1 MNKIKLLCLALLVS
15 GVEGQGQIYID
26 SYRFGAAAVSG
37 DLLLN
42 SFPNSEGAWSLRKLD
57 KDYTGDCITI
67 RRASNGDTTNI
78 GFVDNYLDTATLKT
92 FCSGTNCF
100 VRRWYDQS
108 GNGRNA
114 VQTTDANQPT
124 IATAGVIFYKGT
136 TPSLDFDG
144 TNDVLE
150 IPSSTSL
157 FNFIHNGTSSA
168 IFYSGH
174 TDIST
179 ANYFLGSNATSG
191 GNRGH
196 TLGQDPTHNLFIGVS
211 GGSWNAFFNSGNN
224 AISTNNII
232 ISALF
237 DADNGTAANRL
248 LAYINGSS
256 TSFGTN
262 TQTAAISTSNAN
274 FNLQLGSAGNNVAR
288 LNGGIKEVIYYSTD
302 QTSNR
307 TAIRNNLN
315 TFYSIY

>member
-1 MNKIKLLCLALLVS
+1 MRILIFIALLCAAMQ
-15 GVEGQGQIYID
+15 GRGQIYID
-26 SYRFGAAAVSG
+26 SYRFGAAAPSG
-37 DLLLN
+37 DLLLD
-42 SFPNSEGAWSLRKLD
+42 SFPNSQGAWSLRKLD
-57 KDYTGDCITI
+57 KDYTGNCIMI
-67 RRASNGDTTNI
+67 RRASNGDSTNI
-78 GFVDNYLDTATLKT
+78 GFVGNYLDTATLKT

-108 GNGRNA
+108 GNNRDA

-150 IPSSTSL
+150 ILSSTSA

-168 IFYSGH
+168 IFYAGH
-174 TDIST
+174 TDVSSG
-179 ANYFLGSNATSG
+179 NYFLGSNAGSG
-191 GNRGH
+191 SNRGH
-196 TLGQDPTHNLFIGVS
+196 TLGQDPTHSLFIGMS
-211 GGSWNAFFNSGNN
+211 GGSWNALFNSGNN

-232 ISALF
+232 ISSLL

-262 TQTAAISTSNAN
+262 TATGAISTSNAT

-288 LNGGIKEVIYYSTD
+288 LNGGMKEVIYYSTD

-307 TAIRNNLN
+307 TSIRNNIN
-315 TFYSIY
+315 AFYSVY

>member
-1 MNKIKLLCLALLVS
+1 MRILIFIALLCVAAQ
-15 GVEGQGQIYID
+15 GRGQIYIN
-26 SYRFGAAAVSG
+26 SYAFGAGS
-37 DLLLN
+37 DTLLLDLY
-42 SFPNSEGAWSLRKLD
+42 PNAATAFSLRKVRSA
-57 KDYTGDCITI
+57 YTGNCVTV
-67 RRASNGDTTNI
+67 RRESNGDTTNI

-108 GNGRNA
+108 GNNRDA
-114 VQTTDANQPT
+114 VQTTNANQPT

-150 IPSSTSL
+150 IPSSTSA

-168 IFYSGH
+168 IFYAGH
-174 TDIST
+174 TDVSSG
-179 ANYFLGSNATSG
+179 NYFLGSNATSG

-211 GGSWNAFFNSGNN
+211 RAGVSWSALYNSGNN

-232 ISALF
+232 ISSLF

-248 LAYINGSS
+248 LAYIDGSS

-262 TQTAAISTSNAN
+262 TATAAISTSNAT
-274 FNLQLGSAGNNVAR
+274 FNLQLGSAGNNVAQ
-288 LNGGIKEVIYYSTD
+288 LNGGMKEVIYYSTD

-307 TAIRNNLN
+307 TSIRNNIN
-315 TFYSIY
+315 AFYSVY